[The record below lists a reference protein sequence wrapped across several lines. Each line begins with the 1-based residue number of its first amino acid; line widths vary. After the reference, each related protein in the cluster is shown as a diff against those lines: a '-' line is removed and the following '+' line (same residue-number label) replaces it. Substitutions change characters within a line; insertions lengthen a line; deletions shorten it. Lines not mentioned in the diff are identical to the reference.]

1 MFYNTNKQKRFLS
14 FVFDSVLG
22 PLRLAVIEARFK
34 APFQPKQPF
43 KGAQLRQIKLLEGL
57 KVSIFFLNDRVT
69 NLPPRQS
76 NVFNVKDLLPIL
88 IQKGFY

>member
-1 MFYNTNKQKRFLS
+1 MSGLVTNSIPSAFYNQDTAKKTQSRSLS

-57 KVSIFFLNDRVT
+57 KESFLG
-69 NLPPRQS
+69 S
-76 NVFNVKDLLPIL
+76 
-88 IQKGFY
+88 KGLCMAL